1 MNFSN
6 YNGKRTRTDFA
17 KDLIETQDFVGM
29 IIDDLGRYVDYS
41 NRLVVG
47 GILTKENVRT
57 FELDGNHLF
66 SHFKN
71 LNSRLKR
78 LKTLL
83 HIAQEKL
90 SSQQMEQIWDIMV
103 VKSELREHDQNVFFN
118 WFKILQGKELK
129 HVLSEELM
137 IDLFR
142 EKIVPSDLGL
152 LKSLKVPGLEC
163 IVRLFVLV
171 NEIKGNVLDLDPP
184 KKNASNASYGAGH
197 HPAGGQA
204 AHGYHAYNP
213 SSNSGGY
220 GQNTDNNSGSRAK
233 FNRFRVNIMPEE
245 LEGIKI
251 LWSLLAAHDQS
262 NQFLFHMVQRTLINI
277 YSNLSITL
285 SSQKEQIGD

>member
-6 YNGKRTRTDFA
+6 YNGKRTRTDFS

-41 NRLVVG
+41 NRLVEG
-47 GILTKENVRT
+47 GMLTKENVRT

-118 WFKILQGKELK
+118 WFKVLQGKELK

-204 AHGYHAYNP
+204 THGYHAYNP
-213 SSNSGGY
+213 SSYSGGY
-220 GQNTDNNSGSRAK
+220 G
-233 FNRFRVNIMPEE
+233 
-245 LEGIKI
+245 
-251 LWSLLAAHDQS
+251 
-262 NQFLFHMVQRTLINI
+262 
-277 YSNLSITL
+277 
-285 SSQKEQIGD
+285 